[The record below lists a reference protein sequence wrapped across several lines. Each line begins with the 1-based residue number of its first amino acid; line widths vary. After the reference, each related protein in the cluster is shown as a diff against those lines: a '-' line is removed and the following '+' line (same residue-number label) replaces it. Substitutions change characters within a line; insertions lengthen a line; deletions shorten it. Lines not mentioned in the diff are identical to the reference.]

1 MSVKELY
8 EGALKETTEPPEELV
23 RVRTRPGDE
32 RIELAEPDRTV
43 SGDSNR
49 RQERDD
55 DEDLIDSAEARPEGG
70 FLLLEGICRKSKY
83 MTRKFVKTNKRKV
96 SC

>member
-8 EGALKETTEPPEELV
+8 EGALKETIEPPEELV

-55 DEDLIDSAEARPEGG
+55 ESDDDDEDRIESAEERPEGG
-70 FLLLEGICRKSKY
+70 FLLLEGIC
-83 MTRKFVKTNKRKV
+83 KRM
-96 SC
+96 